1 MSVLNIK
8 AAIET
13 AIAAISPSMPT
24 VWENTTYTPVVGT
37 PYQQVWFLDFLVNG
51 CEINISSYQVNSFFQ
66 IDLMYPLLSGTGAVL
81 LRAEQIKTLFKQGSS
96 FVNNGQTVNIIQ
108 TPVIGGGKV
117 ENDRWKVIV
126 KVYYSSWIIVN

>member
-8 AAIET
+8 TAIET
-13 AIAAISPSMPT
+13 AIGTLSPSLDT
-24 VWENTTYTPVVGT
+24 VWENTTYIPITGI
-37 PYQQVWFLDFLVNG
+37 PYQQVWFLDFLVHQ
-51 CEINISSYQVNSFFQ
+51 CEINISSYQVTSYFQ

-81 LRAEQIKTLFKQGSS
+81 LRAEKIKSLFKQGSS
-96 FVNNGQTVNIIQ
+96 FISNGQTVNIMQ
-108 TPVIGGGKV
+108 TPIIGGGKV

>member
-8 AAIET
+8 AALET
-13 AIAAISPSMPT
+13 AIATISPSIPT
-24 VWENTTYTPVVGT
+24 VWENTTYIPIVDI

-51 CEINISSYQVNSFFQ
+51 YEINISSYQVNSFFQ
-66 IDLMYPLLSGTGAVL
+66 IDLMYPLLTGTGAVL